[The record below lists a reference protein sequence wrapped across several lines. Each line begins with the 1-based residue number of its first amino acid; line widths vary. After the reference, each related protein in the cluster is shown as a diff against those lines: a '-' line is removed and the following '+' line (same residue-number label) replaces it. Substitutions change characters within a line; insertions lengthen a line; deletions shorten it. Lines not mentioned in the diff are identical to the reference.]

1 MQYLTYEEYTKI
13 GGTLDSAA
21 FNRNIDRACGMI
33 DNHTQGRLKAFESVP
48 AEVKPLCRDLVEYI
62 TVNVVDKAVTS
73 RSQSAAGVSESISYV
88 TKSANDYYFDV
99 CQIMVDY
106 LSDVKTANGIPIL
119 YRGAQS

>member
-1 MQYLTYEEYTKI
+1 MQYLTYEEYTEI

-33 DNHTQGRLKAFESVP
+33 DNHTQGRLKAFETVP
-48 AEVKPLCRDLVEYI
+48 TEVKPLCRDLVEYI

-73 RSQSAAGVSESISYV
+73 RSQSAGGVSESISYTV
-88 TKSANDYYFDV
+88 KTADEYFFDI
-99 CQIMVDY
+99 CQLMVDY
-106 LSDVKTANGIPIL
+106 LSLVVTANGVPVL